1 MIDPRFLPVSW
12 YSWFGTVLSFMFG
25 SRELYRYIN
34 AGYNSSIPIKVNVFE
49 FRLPYHWRVL
59 LWSAWTP
66 YDGFT
71 CHIFSSESFA
81 YCSLYMS
88 ARPPSTLITFSLEY
102 KMFPPKH
109 LQRIRLTKS
118 VEISMN
124 SPLSVYNLLLR
135 QMKLYV
141 LCDCHDGNAST
152 MVHSMKVLVTVAKRE
167 CHVLVELV
175 VVKMVLLKKSLKA
188 PSLHRF

>member
-1 MIDPRFLPVSW
+1 
-12 YSWFGTVLSFMFG
+12 
-25 SRELYRYIN
+25 
-34 AGYNSSIPIKVNVFE
+34 
-49 FRLPYHWRVL
+49 
-59 LWSAWTP
+59 
-66 YDGFT
+66 
-71 CHIFSSESFA
+71 
-81 YCSLYMS
+81 
-88 ARPPSTLITFSLEY
+88 
-102 KMFPPKH
+102 MFPPKH

-175 VVKMVLLKKSLKA
+175 VVKMVLLKQSLKA
-188 PSLHRF
+188 PLRTGTFIASFLEPFFRPATGISHLPFL